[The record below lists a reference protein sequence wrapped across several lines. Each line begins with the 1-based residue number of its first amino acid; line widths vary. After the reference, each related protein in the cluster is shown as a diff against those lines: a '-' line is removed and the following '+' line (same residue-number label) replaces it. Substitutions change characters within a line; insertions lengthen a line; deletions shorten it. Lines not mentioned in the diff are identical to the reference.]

1 MTLERTSPVKPE
13 ETTVLLAE
21 DDPNDVLITR
31 IMFRKARLANR
42 LQVVGDGEQTIAYL
56 QGRGRYADRIAY
68 PRPILLLLD
77 LKMPKISGFEVL
89 EWMQDQP
96 PSEHVPV
103 AVLTSSTHDPFAE
116 RAFQLGA
123 DSYLVKPPTPHELL
137 ALVERLHAYWMI
149 VGQEAE
155 LQPA

>member
-1 MTLERTSPVKPE
+1 MILERTSPFKPE

-42 LQVVGDGEQTIAYL
+42 LQVVRDGEQTIAYL
-56 QGRGRYADRIAY
+56 QGHGRYADRIAY

-77 LKMPKISGFEVL
+77 LKMPKINGFEVL

-103 AVLTSSTHDPFAE
+103 AVL
-116 RAFQLGA
+116 
-123 DSYLVKPPTPHELL
+123 
-137 ALVERLHAYWMI
+137 
-149 VGQEAE
+149 
-155 LQPA
+155 